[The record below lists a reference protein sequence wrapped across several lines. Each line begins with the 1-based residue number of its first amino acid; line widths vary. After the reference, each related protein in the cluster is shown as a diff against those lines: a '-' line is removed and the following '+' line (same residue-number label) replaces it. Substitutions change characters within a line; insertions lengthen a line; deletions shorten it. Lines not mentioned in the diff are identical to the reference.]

1 MTPKK
6 LLQAGL
12 TEMGIASEEPGL
24 NQLLRFGVYLL
35 EQNKVMNL
43 TAIREPEEVVTKH
56 FLDCAYLT
64 KLLAPGE
71 KRLIDIGTGAGFP
84 GIPLKLLRPE
94 LDITLLDS
102 LGKRIRFL
110 QGFVEEEKLTRIQ
123 AIHAR
128 AEEQAKKERESYDY
142 AVSRAVAQ
150 LPVLCELCLP
160 FVKVGGQFLSMKST
174 GSDEELEQAKKAIHI
189 LGGQVS
195 RMVDYPIPFTDI
207 THRVIVIDKVK
218 STPAAYPRRFDK
230 ISKEPLGGSQEK
242 KREK

>member
-12 TEMGIASEEPGL
+12 AQMDVTAEEASVD
-24 NQLLRFGVYLL
+24 QLLRFGVTLL

-56 FLDCAYLT
+56 FLDCAYLLE
-64 KLLAPGE
+64 LLKPGPQ
-71 KRLIDIGTGAGFP
+71 RLIDVGTGAGFP

-94 LDITLLDS
+94 LDVTLLDS

-110 QGFVEEEKLTRIQ
+110 QAYAESEQLKKVQ

-128 AEEQAKKERESYDY
+128 AEDHAKKERESYDY
-142 AVSRAVAQ
+142 ATSRAVAQ

-160 FVKVGGQFLSMKST
+160 LVKVGGQFLAMKSV
-174 GSDEELEQAKKAIHI
+174 GSDEELEQAQKAIRT
-189 LGGQVS
+189 LGGKIS
-195 RMVDYPIPFTDI
+195 RVVDYEIPFTDI

-218 STPAAYPRRFDK
+218 PTPAAYPRRFDK
-230 ISKEPLGGSQEK
+230 ISKQPIK
-242 KREK
+242 